1 MVEPETAGEP
11 TSDQKWV
18 RSSLRELS
26 GRLAGLGHA
35 ASPPTVGRL
44 LKRLDYALHVN
55 AKKRE
60 ASASHPDRARQFTH
74 IANQRQAFAAA
85 GQPMISVDTKKKELI
100 GNFKNA
106 GRAWGRQAEAVNVHD
121 FRQDSLGRAVP
132 YGIYDLMRNRGTV
145 CVGQSGDTP
154 RFAVG
159 VIAQW
164 WQDEGRA
171 AFPGATELLVLAD
184 AGGSNGCG
192 PRRWKQ
198 QLQEQLA
205 DQFGLTVTVCHYP
218 TGCSKWNPIEHR
230 LFGQISRNWAG
241 KPLRTWETMLGYI
254 RGTATST
261 GLQVRTY
268 LDAELYPTGERVSDA
283 EMAGLNLER
292 HAICPTWNYT
302 IRPRPGASGT
312 LTSTGSGRELNS

>member
-44 LKRLDYALHVN
+44 LKGLEDALHVN
-55 AKKRE
+55 AKQRD
-60 ASASHPDRARQFTH
+60 ARASHPARARQCTH
-74 IANQRQAFAAA
+74 LADVRQAFAAA
-85 GQPMISVDTKKKELI
+85 GQPMISVDPKKQELI
-100 GNFKNA
+100 GNFRNA

-164 WQDEGRA
+164 WQDEGQA

-192 PRRWKQ
+192 PRRWKH

-205 DQFGLTVTVCHYP
+205 DRFGLTVTVCHYP
-218 TGCSKWNPIEHR
+218 TGCAKWNPIEDR

-241 KPLRTWETMLGYI
+241 QPLRTWETMLGYI
-254 RGTATST
+254 RGTKTVA
-261 GLQVRTY
+261 GLQVQAY
-268 LDAELYPTGERVSDA
+268 LDARPYPTGERVSDA

-302 IRPRPGASGT
+302 IRPRRGVSGNI
-312 LTSTGSGRELNS
+312 TSTGSGRVLNA

>member
-1 MVEPETAGEP
+1 VVEPETAGEP

-44 LKRLDYALHVN
+44 LRVLEYAPPAN
-55 AKKRE
+55 RTQRE
-60 ASASHPDRARQFTH
+60 AGAGHPERDTQFEYLAQQRA
-74 IANQRQAFAAA
+74 AFRAA
-85 GQPMISVDTKKKELI
+85 GQPMISVDTKKQELI

-106 GRAWGRQAEAVNVHD
+106 GRAWGRAAEAVNVHD

-132 YGIYDLMRNRGTV
+132 YGIYDPVRNRGLV

-164 WQDEGRA
+164 WQDEGQA

-192 PRRWKQ
+192 PRRWKH

-205 DQFGLTVTVCHYP
+205 DRFGLTVTVCHYP
-218 TGCSKWNPIEHR
+218 TGCAKWNPIEDR

-241 KPLRTWETMLGYI
+241 QPLRTWETLLGHI
-254 RGTATST
+254 RGTTTDT
-261 GLQVRTY
+261 GLEVRAD
-268 LDAELYPTGERVSDA
+268 LDEQPYPTGEIVSKA
-283 EMAGLNLER
+283 EFASLNLER
-292 HAICPTWNYT
+292 HPVCPTWNYT
-302 IRPRPGASGT
+302 LRPRSAPTPTIPDQPGQEVI
-312 LTSTGSGRELNS
+312 L